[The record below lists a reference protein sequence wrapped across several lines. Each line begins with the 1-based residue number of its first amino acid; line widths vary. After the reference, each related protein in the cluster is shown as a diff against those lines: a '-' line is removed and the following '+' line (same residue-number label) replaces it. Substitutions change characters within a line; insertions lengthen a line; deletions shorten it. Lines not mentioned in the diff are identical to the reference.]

1 MAVPSNFFQVFM
13 LLGMYNF
20 GQIMNSDTVLPQQ
33 NAGNYDDAT
42 IDNGNNL
49 FVTAFDL
56 QDFGRPSEWVER

>member
-1 MAVPSNFFQVFM
+1 MS
-13 LLGMYNF
+13 LGMYNF

>member
-1 MAVPSNFFQVFM
+1 MTLLSFFFQMFM